1 MNRYATR
8 ARTLL
13 LMPLAAIL
21 LAACA
26 GPRLDIKPVTAQDGA
41 DRATDLRLADSALAA
56 DDVPL
61 STSLYEKALQADPNS
76 LAAGLGLADAK
87 YAAGDLEQARVLYQR
102 AAKQAPAAFAPQ
114 LGLARVAL
122 RQRRLAD
129 AERRYRDLVV
139 HHADSPLAVEGLGTV
154 LDLEGRHAQA
164 QKVYRVGLQTW
175 PYVKGLRID
184 LGLSLILDN
193 QPRAGANV
201 LLDIAGLSDTPRQA
215 RQNLALAYGLL
226 GNDDAAR
233 RILLVDLP
241 ASSVDDNLRFYHRVR
256 DALAAR
262 QTKPTDG
269 AAQATRPVPTA
280 MLQSHPLASAEPV
293 Q

>member
-1 MNRYATR
+1 MNRYAAR
-8 ARTLL
+8 ARALL
-13 LMPLAAIL
+13 LMPLAVAL

-26 GPRLDIKPVTAQDGA
+26 GPRLDVKPVSAQNGA
-41 DRATDLRLADSALAA
+41 DRTTDLRLADSALAA

-102 AAKQAPAAFAPQ
+102 AARQAPKAFAPQ

-122 RQRRLAD
+122 RQRDLAD

-139 HHADSPLAVEGLGTV
+139 HHPDSPLAVEGLGTV

-175 PYVKGLRID
+175 PYIKGLRVD

-201 LLDIAGLSDTPRQA
+201 LLDIAGLSDAPRQA

-241 ASSVDDNLRFYHRVR
+241 ASSVDDNVRFYHRVR
-256 DALAAR
+256 EALASRAANHA
-262 QTKPTDG
+262 DG
-269 AAQATRPVPTA
+269 AAPGAHPVPTA
-280 MLQSHPLASAEPV
+280 ASETHPLAAAESV